1 MKAVAATGAPISPS
15 STSRRAV
22 WIAVPNT
29 VSGAQPIRRPAA
41 SAASSIAVASSRST
55 AKRLLLV
62 HVLARSGAPRSRPRA
77 CACGGVRLTTSSTA
91 GSASSSA
98 NGRAGTSRSAAT
110 RAAADA
116 TSSHTATSRTFGS
129 LLNES
134 RYCPEMFPQP
144 TTATVTGSA
153 ATPALTGSPTAA
165 PARRSD

>member
-1 MKAVAATGAPISPS
+1 MKAVAPTGAPISPS

-22 WIAVPNT
+22 WMDVPNT

-41 SAASSIAVASSRST
+41 AAASSIAAASSGPT
-55 AKRLLLV
+55 AKGFSWYTCLP
-62 HVLARSGAPRSRPRA
+62 ARSAAIETGA

-98 NGRAGTSRSAAT
+98 SGRAGTSRSAAT

-165 PARRSD
+165 PAGRSD